1 MERFEMNY
9 NVFACRCRRI
19 SGELTNVCSPFAL
32 VANLKPHPNA
42 HYFNM
47 SRHYAFVEAS
57 HPAFN
62 LRTPISIIFGAT
74 YEKNI
79 NA

>member
-19 SGELTNVCSPFAL
+19 GGEQTFVSSPFAP

-47 SRHYAFVEAS
+47 SRRYAFVEAS

-62 LRTPISIIFGAT
+62 LRKPISIIFGAT